1 VAFDF
6 NSIIDNVVTAIV
18 GAGTGWFFGRR
29 GSNAAAA
36 VTEGDA
42 ILKMQESYKTFVE
55 DANVKFSEMK
65 EEIKVLHIDLNAVR
79 KELENCKKF
88 SGLK

>member
-1 VAFDF
+1 MAFDF
-6 NSIIDNVVTAIV
+6 NSIIDNVVTALI
-18 GAGTGWFFGRR
+18 GGGTGWFFGRR
-29 GSNAAAA
+29 GNNAAAA

-65 EEIKVLHIDLNAVR
+65 EEIKVLHTNLNAVR

>member
-1 VAFDF
+1 MAFDF

-18 GAGTGWFFGRR
+18 GGGTGWFFGRR

>member
-1 VAFDF
+1 MAFDF
-6 NSIIDNVVTAIV
+6 NSIIDNLVTAIV
-18 GAGTGWFFGRR
+18 GGGTGWFFGRR

-65 EEIKVLHIDLNAVR
+65 EEIKVLHTNLNAVR

>member
-1 VAFDF
+1 MAFDF

-18 GAGTGWFFGRR
+18 GGGTGWFFGRR
-29 GSNAAAA
+29 NSNAAAS

-65 EEIKVLHIDLNAVR
+65 EEIKVLHIDLSAVR